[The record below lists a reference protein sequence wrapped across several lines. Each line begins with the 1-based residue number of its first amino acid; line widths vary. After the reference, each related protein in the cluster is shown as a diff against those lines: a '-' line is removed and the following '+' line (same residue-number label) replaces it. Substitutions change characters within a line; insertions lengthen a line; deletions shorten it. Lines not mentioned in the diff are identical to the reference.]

1 LFSTGRG
8 VRMSDFLATALA
20 LAFAL
25 VVCLLALQ
33 AILSPW
39 LRFRRPPAPAI
50 SQRDEKA
57 LTHTAPSRDSTP
69 IHTT

>member
-1 LFSTGRG
+1 MFFTGRG
-8 VRMSDFLATALA
+8 TLMSDFLATVLA

-39 LRFRRPPAPAI
+39 LRFRRPPARTI
-50 SQRDEKA
+50 SQRDEKP
-57 LTHTAPSRDSTP
+57 LTRAAHSRDTTPVHTA
-69 IHTT
+69 

>member
-1 LFSTGRG
+1 
-8 VRMSDFLATALA
+8 MSDFLATALG

-39 LRFRRPPAPAI
+39 LRLRRLPATLG
-50 SQRDEKA
+50 SRSDEAHASKTPQHA
-57 LTHTAPSRDSTP
+57 THPDTTP
-69 IHTT
+69 VHMV

>member
-1 LFSTGRG
+1 
-8 VRMSDFLATALA
+8 MSDFLATALA

-39 LRFRRPPAPAI
+39 LRFRRPAGAI
-50 SQRDEKA
+50 SRHDEKH
-57 LTHTAPSRDSTP
+57 LTHAGQGRDTSH
-69 IHTT
+69 IHTA